1 MEMDI
6 HKGETRMVT
15 SRSQGFTIIELMITI
30 GIAAILFAAAI
41 PSFTPFVQNNRSA
54 ARINE
59 LHASLSHARSEA
71 VKRNSNVTV
80 CKSTDGAACGGHSDH
95 WHHGWIA
102 FVDNDLDGAVDDGD
116 EILRV
121 NGAVPGDSTL
131 MFSGTHVLYA
141 SSGIASAG
149 INGTFTLCDT
159 RGNAYAKG
167 LVIGPSGR
175 PRLAIDSDSNGILE
189 DGSSTDLD
197 CSQ

>member
-6 HKGETRMVT
+6 HQRKSIRGLSG
-15 SRSQGFTIIELMITI
+15 SRGFTLIELMVTLTV
-30 GIAAILFAAAI
+30 AAILFAVAA

-54 ARINE
+54 ALINE

-71 VKRNSNVTV
+71 IKRNSSVTI
-80 CKSTDGAACGGHSDH
+80 CKSTNGTGCGGHTDH

-121 NGAVPGDSTL
+121 HGLIPGSNTL
-131 MFSGTHVLYA
+131 TFSQTTVLY
-141 SSGIASAG
+141 SSNGLAG
-149 INGTFTLCDT
+149 GGANGTFTLCDT
-159 RGNAYAKG
+159 RGAAYAKG

-175 PRLAIDSDSNGILE
+175 PRLATDSDENGILE
-189 DGSSTDLD
+189 DGSNVDLE
-197 CSQ
+197 CL